1 MNGCFVLSHV
11 EATRSRIFKYV
22 APVMSSFSF
31 SGGTRFATSVPQAP
45 WECRNQRL
53 RLSRLMKNRGRIQ
66 YSPVVSFCPKPR
78 WPSVASKATVKS
90 ARLSG
95 ESLSASAIP
104 ALKTRQRFSIS
115 CVRVSLSKALNAAAR
130 LLIPGTPLKVTGRVA
145 AISNSCANASRTTTR
160 FSSVIPRVKRPNTV
174 NGSTSSGVL
183 VRSIVGKGISARAYA
198 CDRCLSSACRF
209 FAYPSRMSASFS

>member
-1 MNGCFVLSHV
+1 
-11 EATRSRIFKYV
+11 
-22 APVMSSFSF
+22 MSSFSF

-130 LLIPGTPLKVTGRVA
+130 LLIPGTPLNVTGRVA
-145 AISNSCANASRTTTR
+145 VMPNSCANASRTTTR
-160 FSSVIPRVKRPNTV
+160 FSLVIPRVKRPNTV
-174 NGSTSSGVL
+174 NGSMSSGVL
-183 VRSIVGKGISARAYA
+183 VRSIVGKGIPAWEYA
-198 CDRCLSSACRF
+198 CDRCLSSACRL
-209 FAYPSRMSASFS
+209 FAYPSRVSASSS